1 VSPIS
6 DRAGAA
12 VSDEQLL
19 TLFADAVTDY
29 AIYALDPNGFVM
41 TWNAGAEK
49 IKGYSREE
57 IYGQHFS
64 RFFALEDQA
73 SGLPGKALETAKARG
88 HFINE
93 G

>member
-1 VSPIS
+1 
-6 DRAGAA
+6 
-12 VSDEQLL
+12 
-19 TLFADAVTDY
+19 
-29 AIYALDPNGFVM
+29 M

-64 RFFALEDQA
+64 RFFTLEDQA

-88 HFINE
+88 HFISE